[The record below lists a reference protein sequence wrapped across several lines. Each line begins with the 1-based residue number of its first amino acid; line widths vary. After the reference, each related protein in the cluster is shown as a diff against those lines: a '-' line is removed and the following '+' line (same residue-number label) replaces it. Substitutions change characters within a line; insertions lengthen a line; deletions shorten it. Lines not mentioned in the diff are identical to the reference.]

1 METSSDTVRRN
12 RPHILMVTTSLKGH
26 FPPFVQLLYRLAD
39 FWRLQSPHDTCIVT
53 VVGVKEDL
61 LDLKRL
67 QFDGAFRGV
76 DLRLL
81 EMCVEIFQSGNPKRP
96 IDPLIQTK
104 MFQDAFEPLQ
114 QKMIEEKKNGGLEI
128 PTCLIPDF
136 LLTFTKDLAESLEIP
151 WIPFFHCPA
160 WCTQSFLMFE
170 EILDLPVTTSSNDF
184 IPIPGLQCFRQ
195 NDIASEIWVT
205 PEWFQNL
212 RRNTCN
218 KWLSAVLF
226 NTAPELEGPG
236 GALNALQS
244 FFSKQVDIKQVP
256 KLYTIGPMLQ
266 LPGFGAQYTTSIP
279 ENDSCL
285 QWLDMQAEKSVLYI
299 SFGTLGNL
307 NWEEMR
313 ELAHGLEASGVAFL
327 WILKVS
333 SPAEAITLL
342 TPGFLDRTR
351 HRGFI
356 HIGWAPQT
364 RILSHW
370 AVGGFISHCGWN
382 SIMESISNGVPI
394 ISWPV
399 FVDQPMNAR
408 FISDVAKVG
417 VPVMEDFN
425 HKKTI
430 VSRTCV
436 EKAIRTLMFE
446 KTGTELRYNAVK
458 LKEVLTASVAEGG
471 SSHANLRKF
480 LQEILMI

>member
-81 EMCVEIFQSGNPKRP
+81 EMCVEIFQ
-96 IDPLIQTK
+96 
-104 MFQDAFEPLQ
+104 
-114 QKMIEEKKNGGLEI
+114 
-128 PTCLIPDF
+128 
-136 LLTFTKDLAESLEIP
+136 
-151 WIPFFHCPA
+151 
-160 WCTQSFLMFE
+160 
-170 EILDLPVTTSSNDF
+170 
-184 IPIPGLQCFRQ
+184 
-195 NDIASEIWVT
+195 
-205 PEWFQNL
+205 
-212 RRNTCN
+212 
-218 KWLSAVLF
+218 SAVLF

>member
-1 METSSDTVRRN
+1 M
-12 RPHILMVTTSLKGH
+12 
-26 FPPFVQLLYRLAD
+26 
-39 FWRLQSPHDTCIVT
+39 
-53 VVGVKEDL
+53 
-61 LDLKRL
+61 
-67 QFDGAFRGV
+67 
-76 DLRLL
+76 
-81 EMCVEIFQSGNPKRP
+81 
-96 IDPLIQTK
+96 
-104 MFQDAFEPLQ
+104 
-114 QKMIEEKKNGGLEI
+114 
-128 PTCLIPDF
+128 
-136 LLTFTKDLAESLEIP
+136 
-151 WIPFFHCPA
+151 
-160 WCTQSFLMFE
+160 
-170 EILDLPVTTSSNDF
+170 
-184 IPIPGLQCFRQ
+184 
-195 NDIASEIWVT
+195 
-205 PEWFQNL
+205 
-212 RRNTCN
+212 
-218 KWLSAVLF
+218 
-226 NTAPELEGPG
+226 
-236 GALNALQS
+236 
-244 FFSKQVDIKQVP
+244 QVP

-408 FISDVAKVG
+408 YLGI
-417 VPVMEDFN
+417 
-425 HKKTI
+425 
-430 VSRTCV
+430 
-436 EKAIRTLMFE
+436 
-446 KTGTELRYNAVK
+446 
-458 LKEVLTASVAEGG
+458 
-471 SSHANLRKF
+471 
-480 LQEILMI
+480 ILYDPWDDLL